1 MNGMAELQTEQEKI
15 HAQLRKA
22 SRLNEQNQ
30 LIDGQIKHT
39 QQEID
44 THTAN
49 STKFDPNLI
58 NWMVSRL

>member
-1 MNGMAELQTEQEKI
+1 MEWQQLQTAQEKI

-44 THTAN
+44 NHTAALHQI
-49 STKFDPNLI
+49 DPSLTN
-58 NWMVSRL
+58 